1 MAKMDMKMGAHALK
15 YRPKKDER
23 FKIKEEYG
31 MQMDMS
37 KDPANERNGHESFR
51 WKEYIKRSKMDMPK
65 DPAKEGMEMDHSK
78 MEGMKRTT
86 CKKKL

>member
-1 MAKMDMKMGAHALK
+1 MEGMED
-15 YRPKKDER
+15 D
-23 FKIKEEYG
+23 IK
-31 MQMDMS
+31 Q
-37 KDPANERNGHESFR
+37 KQ
-51 WKEYIKRSKMDMPK
+51 MDMPK

>member
-1 MAKMDMKMGAHALK
+1 MMMAKMDMKMGAHALK

-37 KDPANERNGHESFR
+37 KDPANERNGHES
-51 WKEYIKRSKMDMPK
+51 
-65 DPAKEGMEMDHSK
+65 SK
-78 MEGMKRTT
+78 MEGMEKDDIKQNKWICPRI
-86 CKKKL
+86 CKGRNGNGSF

>member
-1 MAKMDMKMGAHALK
+1 MKGMDMNHSKMEGME
-15 YRPKKDER
+15 KDD
-23 FKIKEEYG
+23 IK
-31 MQMDMS
+31 Q
-37 KDPANERNGHESFR
+37 KQ
-51 WKEYIKRSKMDMPK
+51 MDMPK

>member
-1 MAKMDMKMGAHALK
+1 
-15 YRPKKDER
+15 
-23 FKIKEEYG
+23 
-31 MQMDMS
+31 MDMS
-37 KDPANERNGHESFR
+37 KDPAMKGMDMNHSKMEGME
-51 WKEYIKRSKMDMPK
+51 KDDIKQKQMDMPK

>member
-1 MAKMDMKMGAHALK
+1 MGAHALK

-37 KDPANERNGHESFR
+37 KDPANERNGHESLR
-51 WKEYIKRSKMDMPK
+51 WKGWKRTTSSRTNGYAQGS
-65 DPAKEGMEMDHSK
+65 AKEGMEMDHSK